1 MNMANEILQYVLY
14 LVILVVLAIPLGK
27 YIGKIMNGE
36 HVFLSKILVPCEN
49 FIYKILGIDK
59 NEDMDWKKYAVC
71 VAAMH
76 LFGFIILWLILM
88 FQDYLP
94 WNPQGYDGLSWHL
107 ALNTAVSF
115 VTNTN
120 WQTYSGEYCLSTFS
134 QAMGLTTQNFLSSAV
149 AIAVLFAII
158 RGLVRAQANGLGNF
172 WVDMTRIILYLLLP
186 ISLITSVVLISQGCP
201 QTLDG
206 FTYVDL
212 LEPIAADAD
221 GNILEDAEI
230 DLDTETV
237 TVDGEVVED
246 AVIVTQQV
254 LPLYAQGSQTAIKQL
269 GTNGGG
275 ILGSN
280 SCHPYE
286 NPNLITNLIEMLY
299 MLLIP
304 AALCFTFGR
313 NVKDMRQGKAIF
325 AAMFIMLIAC
335 TVVIGYSEMQATPAL
350 EADGLVDTSVGN
362 LEGKETRFG
371 MATSVTW
378 AAWTASSAGAV
389 IEMHDSLTPLSG
401 MVALLEMMLDMVIF
415 GAVGSG
421 FYNMLAFVLFT
432 VFIGGLMVGRTP
444 EYLGKK
450 IESHEMRLVMLV
462 VLGSPFAILIA
473 SAIVC
478 LNPSTV
484 DQLANLGAHGL
495 TEILYNCSSAG
506 VNNGSAFAGMSCDT
520 PFLNV
525 TLTLEMLLARFLP
538 MFCML
543 AIAGSLVQ
551 KKKYAQSSGT
561 LSTCNGMFVFLLIL
575 VVIIVGALSYLPAL
589 SLGPIAEYTEML
601 GLGG

>member
-286 NPNLITNLIEMLY
+286 NPNLITNLVEMLY